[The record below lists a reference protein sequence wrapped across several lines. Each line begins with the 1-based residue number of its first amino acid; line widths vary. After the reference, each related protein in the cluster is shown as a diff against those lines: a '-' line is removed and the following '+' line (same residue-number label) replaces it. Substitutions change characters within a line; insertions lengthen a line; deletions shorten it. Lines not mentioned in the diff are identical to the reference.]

1 MFFLRKLIY
10 RMVFVWL
17 LGWVVRKLRGSENPK
32 LKRVGEGANRAM
44 GGTFGLMPNDPRFVP
59 RRRRGRSLGSAAVGG
74 LMSYFADP
82 VHGRERRERA
92 KSFATEKINRARS
105 AQRPALPAPT
115 YSAAGAPSPVGAPNS
130 ATIT

>member
-1 MFFLRKLIY
+1 MFFIRKLIY

-17 LGWVVRKLRGSENPK
+17 LGWVVRKLRGHPNPK
-32 LKRVGEGANRAM
+32 LKRVGEGANRVM
-44 GGTFGLMPNDPRFVP
+44 GGTFGLTPDDPHFRP

-82 VHGRERRERA
+82 VHGRERRQRA
-92 KSFATEKINRARS
+92 MSFASEKVSKAR

-115 YSAAGAPSPVGAPNS
+115 YGPAGVPVAS
-130 ATIT
+130 HSSSIT